1 MKKIFTLLF
10 SSFIYLA
17 GFGQS
22 TTVTISQVYAG
33 GGTSTAGV
41 TYKYDYVE
49 LHNVSNTSQDLTG
62 YSLQYGSGTGNFG
75 NSATQIY
82 GFQPNTTIPSGGYLL
97 IQLGAA
103 GGAGADLPVTPDLIS
118 ANVNLGGTSGKI
130 ALANVQTG
138 LACGATATPC
148 SLPSTNIIDLV
159 AWGTSNNGEGGVT
172 AGTVS
177 ISTGAVRKQN
187 GCQDTDNNATDFTI
201 VSNPVPNNSA
211 SPVNV
216 CGALG
221 PILSATP
228 NINNITTTV
237 GVASAAQSYN
247 LSGLNLTGFPGN
259 ITVTAP
265 TGLEVSLSSGSGFGA
280 TVSVPF
286 VSATLSNTPVYVRIA
301 ATAPQGAISANI
313 SNAGGGASTV
323 NVTVSGAVY
332 QNFYNTKANLGLTN
346 TGTWSST
353 LNGSGS
359 SPVDFTT
366 GYQLFNIV
374 NQANAN
380 YTGTWNVAASGN
392 TARIVVGDGTNPMTF
407 TIKPDIDSLTG
418 ATRVDV
424 LNNAT
429 LVIQNNR
436 RPFLNNLATGSTV
449 NFAQTGTTAADTIRI
464 PAISYYNLTLTGG
477 LKYLSGGTTT
487 VRGNFLADAVF
498 RMNGSSPT
506 FSTLNLFGNA
516 TFANE
521 TVFDNFPDASAD
533 AGRITLAMNGSGRQS
548 INEVNNNSKYIFLFR
563 LQRDSTN
570 TSDTITLNAGLYLG
584 NHAGGGL
591 RLNQGASTNTI
602 LDIEDFAFLA
612 LWRGGV
618 STPSANGRITSS
630 SGGGSILINRS
641 DAGSA
646 SLGQLNFV
654 PGSAFN
660 TLNMNCYSPFESD
673 SMMLNGNIFV
683 TDNLYL
689 YGGRLVCMNGTVIE
703 TPASCDVDPG
713 SAFSFIDGKLRR
725 ALTAGG
731 DFPVGNGSIF
741 APVHIE
747 PTGAANDYTVQY
759 FKSGY
764 GNYTIDPAT
773 LSSYPGYEVSKKE
786 YWVIDRAAGLSADIS
801 FYYTSDS
808 SGIITPAQVKV
819 AHFDGTDWN
828 DLGGTAD
835 PGSTTNSGFVT
846 VNGVTTFSPFTFAAR
861 VGGVIPVRMSS
872 FNVQKINRS
881 VKIYWTTE
889 QEINSKEF
897 VIERSGNGQN
907 WAAIKTV
914 PAAGNSSNRINY
926 TATDDQPLKGINFY
940 RIRQVDLDSR
950 ADYSVTRSVLFRT
963 DAAILVTP
971 NPARDLIHVYADN
984 ASKQINI
991 QVIDMTGKV
1000 VRRVTSAEQHTIINT
1015 GSLVRGIYHVKITE
1029 GNNVTV
1035 SKILLQ

>member
-1 MKKIFTLLF
+1 MKKIFTLLLL
-10 SSFIYLA
+10 SLVAVA
-17 GFGQS
+17 GFSQS

-49 LHNVSNTSQDLTG
+49 LHNISNVTQSLTG
-62 YSLQYGSGTGNFG
+62 YSLQYGSATGNLG
-75 NSATQIY
+75 SSSTQIY
-82 GFQPNTTIPSGGYLL
+82 GIQAGTTIPAGGYLL
-97 IQLGAA
+97 IQMGAA
-103 GGAGADLPVTPDLIS
+103 GGAGADLPVTPDYIS

-148 SLPSTNIIDLV
+148 SLPSVNIIDLV

-172 AGTVS
+172 VGTVS

-187 GCQDTDNNATDFTI
+187 GCQDTDNNATDFDI
-201 VSNPVPNNSA
+201 VSNPVPRNA
-211 SPVNV
+211 STPVNI

-228 NINNITTTV
+228 NITNITTTV
-237 GVASAAQSYN
+237 GVASAPQSYN
-247 LSGLNLTGFPGN
+247 LSGTNLTGFPGN

-265 TGLEVSLSSGSGFGA
+265 AGLEVSLSSGAGFGSG
-280 TVSVPF
+280 VLVPYA
-286 VSATLSNTPVYVRIA
+286 SATLANTPIYVRIA
-301 ATAPQGAISANI
+301 ASAPQGAVSASI

-323 NVTVSGAVY
+323 NLSVSGAVY
-332 QNFYNTKANLGLTN
+332 QNFYNTKANLGLNN

-353 LNGSGS
+353 LNGSGA

-366 GYQLFNIV
+366 PYQLFNIV

-380 YTGTWNVAASGN
+380 YTGDWNVAASGN
-392 TARIVVGDGTNPMTF
+392 TARIVVGDGTSPLTF
-407 TIKPDIDSLTG
+407 TIKPDTDSLTS

-424 LNNAT
+424 LNNGT

-449 NFAQTGTTAADTIRI
+449 NFAQTGITATDTIRI

-487 VRGNFLADAVF
+487 VRGNFLADGVY

-521 TVFDNFPDASAD
+521 TVFDNFPDAPAD
-533 AGRITLAMNGSGRQS
+533 AARITLAMNGTGRQS

-563 LQRDSTN
+563 LQRDSIN

-591 RLNQGASTNTI
+591 RLNQGAATNTI

-612 LWRGGV
+612 LWRGAA
-618 STPSANGRITSS
+618 STPTANGRITSS

-641 DAGSA
+641 DAGSSA
-646 SLGQLNFV
+646 LGQFNFV
-654 PGSAFN
+654 PGSSFN
-660 TLNMNCYSPFESD
+660 TLNMNCYAPFETD

-683 TDNLYL
+683 TDNLFL
-689 YGGRLVCMNGTVIE
+689 NGGRLVCMNGTIIE
-703 TPASCDVDPG
+703 TPASCNVDPG
-713 SAFSFIDGKLRR
+713 SVFSFIDGKLRR
-725 ALTAGG
+725 ALTTGG
-731 DFPVGNGSIF
+731 DFPVGNGDVF
-741 APVHIE
+741 APVHID
-747 PTGAANDYTVQY
+747 PTGAANDYSVQY

-773 LSSYPGYEVSKKE
+773 LGSYPGYEVSKKE
-786 YWVIDRAAGLSADIS
+786 YWTIDRVAGLSANII
-801 FYYTSDS
+801 FYYTSGS
-808 SGIITPAQVKV
+808 SGILTPGQVKV

-835 PGSTTNSGFVT
+835 PGNTTTAGFVT
-846 VNGVTTFSPFTFAAR
+846 VTGVTTFSPFTFSAR

-872 FNVQKINRS
+872 FNVLKMNRS
-881 VKIYWTTE
+881 VKVYWTTE
-889 QEINSKEF
+889 QEINSKTF
-897 VIERSGNGQN
+897 IVERSANGYN
-907 WAAIKTV
+907 WTAIATV
-914 PAAGNSSNRINY
+914 PAAGNSNNRINY
-926 TATDDQPLKGINFY
+926 SFNDEYPLTGINYY
-940 RIRQVDLDSR
+940 RIRQVDLDNRS
-950 ADYSVTRSVLFRT
+950 DYSITKSVLFRINAET
-963 DAAILVTP
+963 LVTP
-971 NPARDLIHVYADN
+971 NPAGSIIHVYADN
-984 ASKQINI
+984 VSKQMNI
-991 QVIDMTGKV
+991 QLVDITGKIV
-1000 VRRVTSAEQHTIINT
+1000 LNQDTTEQHSIINT
-1015 GSLVRGIYHVKITE
+1015 SSLARGIYYLRITDGDNVKT
-1029 GNNVTV
+1029 
-1035 SKILLQ
+1035 SKIILQ